1 MSQATIIAIA
11 KTPLGEIHIQSHGS
25 TEYAFLKFYRNPAI
39 KPLTMAEIGQI
50 IETVL
55 DDSFEDVEN
64 EYGLDQNDI
73 EYPHFLGM
81 TMRLQAELFQQ
92 KYELRL

>member
-1 MSQATIIAIA
+1 MSQATTIAIT
-11 KTPLGEIHIQSHGS
+11 KMPLGEIHIKSHGS
-25 TEYAFLKFYRNPAI
+25 AEYAFLVFYREPSSE
-39 KPLTMAEIGQI
+39 PLTMAEIGQI
-50 IETVL
+50 TEAVL

-92 KYELRL
+92 KYETLN